1 MAAAPKKI
9 WTPDV
14 VRARIRTSALINT
27 LQNYALG
34 RLDKMDPNRIRAA
47 EILLRKALPDL
58 TAVEHS
64 GFVETPPTRE
74 EILARLATL
83 HAGTARRPADG
94 PTTGSPPTD
103 GTATTH

>member
-1 MAAAPKKI
+1 MAARTKQI

-34 RLDKMDPNRIRAA
+34 RLEKMDPNRIRAA

-74 EILARLATL
+74 EILARLAII
-83 HAGTARRPADG
+83 HAGAARATSDG
-94 PTTGSPPTD
+94 PTTGSPPVD